1 MIHHMEDGNSKKYSL
16 DLNQFLHRG
25 SFIENSEYVLA
36 IVVHTGS
43 ESKLIMNL
51 GGYQFKRSRFEKV
64 LNVLLVGNL
73 CLSLT
78 CTIIGALGSMSFNH
92 SNWHRNYLYEG
103 INPIEDL
110 VIDGVVVPTVNKDA
124 LSFWTFQAF
133 FRFYLVVNS
142 FVPLDLLVI
151 IELSKM
157 FYTNFI
163 EADAWMMEPD
173 YLMNEIK
180 QAKCNTLNLHEELGQ
195 VEYLFCDKTGTLT
208 KNELVFRG
216 IALPDGN

>member
-1 MIHHMEDGNSKKYSL
+1 MKELYTYTGRMIHHMEDGSSKKYSL

-36 IVVHTGS
+36 VVVHTGS

-73 CLSLT
+73 CMSLT
-78 CTIIGALGSMSFNH
+78 CTIIGALGSMGFNH
-92 SNWHRNYLYEG
+92 ANWHRNYLYEG
-103 INPIEDL
+103 INPIEDIE
-110 VIDGVVVPTVNKDA
+110 VDGVMVPTVNKDA
-124 LSFWTFQAF
+124 LGFWTFQAF

-163 EADAWMMEPD
+163 EMDA
-173 YLMNEIK
+173 
-180 QAKCNTLNLHEELGQ
+180 
-195 VEYLFCDKTGTLT
+195 
-208 KNELVFRG
+208 
-216 IALPDGN
+216 